1 MLSRRATGR
10 RLGNEA
16 ASSVQDTSALSERL
30 GEFLSV
36 ASQTT
41 LERISHVNSMTGRE
55 VLNAGEAIERVVGE
69 AQAHVHETREAL
81 GEAAGTDGRAGVP
94 ELAVRQSE
102 AIQEFLGTSQRLIAE
117 QEVMAK
123 HSERG
128 CAKIAQLGTVIEGIA
143 VQAKLL
149 ALNARIEATRLGAQ
163 GAALA
168 VIASEMVRFSK
179 EVGSANAAI
188 AELASA
194 LSHDLPRVAE
204 HAEQLRTTTE
214 RFSARIGSEL
224 EDIRVGGAAL
234 EKRLEDA
241 IRAGDERAQR
251 IVQHA
256 HAALSHLQ
264 FQDTCA
270 QHLLS
275 LEVVLNEVV
284 TRVPQAVRENRAEV
298 LTASVLRTANRNLD
312 RHAGEVSIF
321 NDQAGQSEDPSNLNT
336 GGELILF

>member
-1 MLSRRATGR
+1 
-10 RLGNEA
+10 
-16 ASSVQDTSALSERL
+16 
-30 GEFLSV
+30 
-36 ASQTT
+36 
-41 LERISHVNSMTGRE
+41 MTGRE
-55 VLNAGEAIERVVGE
+55 VLNAGEAIERVVAE

-128 CAKIAQLGTVIEGIA
+128 CAKIAQLGSVIEGIA

-188 AELASA
+188 AELAGA
-194 LSHDLPRVAE
+194 LSHDLPRVTE

-224 EDIRVGGAAL
+224 EEIRECGAVL
-234 EKRLEDA
+234 EKTLAEA
-241 IRAGDERAQR
+241 IQSGDQRAQR

-284 TRVPQAVRENRAEV
+284 TRVPEAVRENRPDV
-298 LTASVLRTANRNLD
+298 LTSTVLRSANRNLD

-321 NDQAGQSEDPSNLNT
+321 NDQAQTEDSSNLST

>member
-1 MLSRRATGR
+1 MLSRRAAGR
-10 RLGNEA
+10 RLSNEA
-16 ASSVQDTSALSERL
+16 AKGFQGVNALSERL
-30 GEFLSV
+30 GEFLGV

-41 LERISHVNSMTGRE
+41 LERISHVNAMTGRE
-55 VLNAGEAIERVVGE
+55 VLNAGEAIERVVAE

-128 CAKIAQLGTVIEGIA
+128 CAKIAQLGSVIEGIA

-194 LSHDLPRVAE
+194 LSHDLPRVTE

-224 EDIRVGGAAL
+224 EEIRVGGAVL
-234 EKRLEDA
+234 EKTLAEA
-241 IRAGDERAQR
+241 IQSGDQRAQR

-284 TRVPQAVRENRAEV
+284 TRVPQAVRENRPDV
-298 LTASVLRTANRNLD
+298 LTSTVLRSVNRNLD

-321 NDQAGQSEDPSNLNT
+321 NDQAQSEDSSNLTT

>member
-1 MLSRRATGR
+1 VLSRRATGR

-16 ASSVQDTSALSERL
+16 ARGFQDASALSERL
-30 GEFLSV
+30 SEFLGV

-128 CAKIAQLGTVIEGIA
+128 CAKIAQLGAVIEGIA

-188 AELASA
+188 AELAGA
-194 LSHDLPRVAE
+194 LSHDLPRVTE

-224 EDIRVGGAAL
+224 EEIREGGAAL
-234 EKRLEDA
+234 EKKLADA
-241 IRAGDERAQR
+241 IQAGDERAQR
-251 IVQHA
+251 IVHHA

-275 LEVVLNEVV
+275 LEVILNEVV
-284 TRVPQAVRENRAEV
+284 KRVPEAVRENRPEV
-298 LTASVLRTANRNLD
+298 LTSAVLRTANRNLD

-321 NDQAGQSEDPSNLNT
+321 NGQAQSEDSSNLNT

>member
-1 MLSRRATGR
+1 VLSRRATGR

-16 ASSVQDTSALSERL
+16 GRNFQDSSALSERL
-30 GEFLSV
+30 GEFLGV

-69 AQAHVHETREAL
+69 AQAHVQETRQAL
-81 GEAAGTDGRAGVP
+81 GEAAGTDGQAGVP

-117 QEVMAK
+117 QELMAK

-128 CAKIAQLGTVIEGIA
+128 CAKIAQLGAVIEGIA

-194 LSHDLPRVAE
+194 LSHDLPRVTE
-204 HAEQLRTTTE
+204 HAEQLRNTTE

-224 EDIRVGGAAL
+224 EEIRVGGAAL
-234 EKRLEDA
+234 EKKLEDA
-241 IRAGDERAQR
+241 IRSGDERAQR

-284 TRVPQAVRENRAEV
+284 TRVPQAVRENRPEV
-298 LTASVLRTANRNLD
+298 LTSSVLRTANRNLD

-321 NDQAGQSEDPSNLNT
+321 NDQAQTEDASNLNT